1 MKLKRLIKSEFPNLE
16 LQIIKQY
23 GKKKTLNPKT
33 EIKATETLLNKIANI
48 TYLYHVTGKTILFLG
63 FPAEFNKILKTTKHL
78 LVPEFMWQNNMFSNN
93 SNLSNKNK
101 KTNTPKNI
109 FKLKTKL
116 RKKVDLIVINN
127 LEKNK
132 IAFKESYL
140 ARIPIISL
148 AEQLNITNVRSSYS
162 STGSYNFFAEKKENT
177 NFFFLFLK
185 SVLLRAKKCNN
196 KKLRQNTGNSAR
208 KNYKKNS
215 RFYTK

>member
-1 MKLKRLIKSEFPNLE
+1 MKLKKLRKSEFPNLE

-23 GKKKTLNPKT
+23 SKKKTFNPKT
-33 EIKATETLLNKIANI
+33 EIKTTEALLNKIASI

-63 FPAEFNKILKTTKHL
+63 FPSKFNEVLKTTKHL

-101 KTNTPKNI
+101 KAKIPKNI

-116 RKKVDLIVINN
+116 RKKVDLVVINN

-140 ARIPIISL
+140 ARIPVISL
-148 AEQLNITNVRSSYS
+148 SEKLEITKIRSSYN
-162 STGSYNFFAEKKENT
+162 STGSYNFFAEKRENM

-196 KKLRQNTGNSAR
+196 KKLRQNTTSYAR
-208 KNYKKNS
+208 KNYKKS
-215 RFYTK
+215 GKF